1 MAVIGRQT
9 INAVDVHAAGEP
21 GRVLIGSHLKVKGAT
36 MAERLQY
43 CREHLDDLRL
53 LLLHEPRGYP
63 GLCAVLVLPP
73 VQNDSDFGMVVLE
86 QGGFRPMSGSN
97 LICAVTA
104 LLETRTLPVTEPVA
118 NLKVDTAVG
127 IVEVRADIAG
137 GRVVRVTF
145 DNVPAF
151 AVAIDHALELPEYGT
166 IPVDIVFGGQFFV
179 QAKAA
184 DLGIELA
191 PAAAR
196 QLARAGAV
204 LRTVAQQSFPVQH
217 PLNPDID
224 HVALTMIHG
233 PSPTPGVSARNAV
246 ILPNGTVDL
255 NDPATWTGALDRSPC
270 GTGTCGRMAAL
281 HARGE
286 LALGEQFVHEGLLG
300 TTFTGTLRDVTHVGS
315 RLAVLPSVSGRGWI
329 TGFNQYVLDDD
340 DPFPRGYTLGDLWG
354 PDTGGNDAPLP
365 APQLDSETR

>member
-1 MAVIGRQT
+1 MIPRQT

-21 GRVLIGSHLKVKGAT
+21 GRVLIGSHLHVKGAT
-36 MAERLQY
+36 MADRLQY

-53 LLLHEPRGYP
+53 LMLHEPRGYP

-73 VQNDSDFGMVVLE
+73 VNPDSDFGMVVLE

-104 LLETRTLPVTEPVA
+104 LLETSTLPVQEPVTK
-118 NLKVDTAVG
+118 LKVDTAVG
-127 IVEVRADIAG
+127 VVHVRADIAG

-151 AVAIDHALELPEYGT
+151 AVAIDHPLELPEYGT
-166 IPVDIVFGGQFFV
+166 VPVDIVFGGQFFV

-184 DLGIELA
+184 DLGLELV
-191 PAAAR
+191 PGAAKD
-196 QLARAGAV
+196 LARAGAV
-204 LRTVAQQSFPVQH
+204 LRTVAQRDVAVRH
-217 PLNPDID
+217 PFNPDID

-233 PSPTPGVSARNAV
+233 PSPTPGVSGRNTV
-246 ILPNGTVDL
+246 VLPNGTVDL
-255 NDPATWTGALDRSPC
+255 DDPTTWTGALDRSPC
-270 GTGTCGRMAAL
+270 GTGTCGRMAAK

-286 LALGEQFVHEGLLG
+286 LALGEQFVHESLLG
-300 TTFTGTLRDVTHVGS
+300 TTFTGTLTDITDVGPH
-315 RLAVLPSVSGRGWI
+315 RAVLPSVSGRGWI
-329 TGFNQYVLDDD
+329 TGFNQYVLDAD

-354 PDTGGNDAPLP
+354 PESEGDDARQLLD
-365 APQLDSETR
+365 QLDLEN

>member
-1 MAVIGRQT
+1 VIPRQT

-21 GRVLIGSHLKVKGAT
+21 GRVLIGSHLHVKGAT
-36 MAERLQY
+36 MVERLQY

-73 VQNDSDFGMVVLE
+73 VHDDSDFGMVVLE

-104 LLETRTLPVTEPVA
+104 LLETRTLPVEEPVT
-118 NLKVDTAVG
+118 NLRVDTAVG
-127 IVEVRADIAG
+127 VVEVRADIAG

-151 AVAIDHALELPEYGT
+151 AVAIDHPLELPEYGT

-179 QAKAA
+179 QARAA
-184 DLGIELA
+184 DLGVELV
-191 PAAAR
+191 PGAAR
-196 QLARAGAV
+196 ELARAGAV
-204 LRTVAQQSFPVQH
+204 LRTVAQQTFRVRH

-224 HVALTMIHG
+224 HVALAMIHG
-233 PSPTPGVSARNAV
+233 PSPTSGVSGRNAMV
-246 ILPNGTVDL
+246 LPNGTVDL
-255 NDPATWTGALDRSPC
+255 TDPATWTGALDRSPC
-270 GTGTCGRMAAL
+270 GTGTCARMAGL
-281 HARGE
+281 HARGQ
-286 LALGEQFVHEGLLG
+286 LALGEQFVHESLLG
-300 TTFTGTLRDVTHVGS
+300 TTFIGTLRDVTNVGS
-315 RLAVLPSVSGRGWI
+315 YAAVLPSVSGRGWI
-329 TGFNQYVLDDD
+329 TGFNQYVLDED

-354 PDTGGNDAPLP
+354 PQTDGADAPLP
-365 APQLDSETR
+365 VRQLESENR

>member
-1 MAVIGRQT
+1 MTFRKT
-9 INAVDVHAAGEP
+9 INAIDVHAAGEP
-21 GRVLIGSHLKVKGAT
+21 GRVLIDSHLLVKGAT

-73 VQNDSDFGMVVLE
+73 VEPDSDFGIVVLE

-104 LLETRTLPVTEPVA
+104 LVETGLVAVQEPVT
-118 NLKVDTAVG
+118 NLRVDTAVG
-127 IVEVRADIAG
+127 TVAVRAQIAN
-137 GRVVRVTF
+137 GRAVGVTF

-151 AVAIDHALELPEYGT
+151 VVALDHPLELPGYGT
-166 IPVDIVFGGQFFV
+166 VPVDIVFGGQFYV

-184 DLGIELA
+184 DLGVELV
-191 PAAAR
+191 PSAAKE
-196 QLARAGAV
+196 LARAGSV
-204 LRTVAQQSFPVQH
+204 LRTVAQQKFPVQH

-233 PSPTPGVSARNAV
+233 PSPTPGRSGRNTV
-246 ILPNGTVDL
+246 VLPNGTVDL
-255 NDPATWTGALDRSPC
+255 DDPTTWTGTLDRSPC
-270 GTGTCGRMAAL
+270 GTGTCARMAAR

-286 LALGEQFVHEGLLG
+286 QAIGQDFVHEGLLG
-300 TTFTGTLRDVTHVGS
+300 TTFTGRLSEETQIGS
-315 RLAVLPSVSGRGWI
+315 YRAVLPSLSGRGWI
-329 TGFNQYVLDDD
+329 TGFNTYVLAED
-340 DPFPRGYTLGDLWG
+340 DPFPRGYTVADLWG
-354 PDTGGNDAPLP
+354 PEP
-365 APQLDSETR
+365 AGQ